1 MPYGFDIKFLG
12 VIHTYVNDRNQ
23 VTKVYSETLQ
33 IIYGVQQ
40 GSILG
45 TLLFNINLI
54 DFFLVEQQLVLL

>member
-1 MPYGFDIKFLG
+1 MPYGFDIKSLE
-12 VIHTYVNDRNQ
+12 VIHAYVNHRNQ

-45 TLLFNINLI
+45 KLLFNTNLI
-54 DFFLVEQQLVLL
+54 DFFLVEHYK

>member
-1 MPYGFDIKFLG
+1 MPYGFDIKSLE
-12 VIHTYVNDRNQ
+12 VIHAYVNDRNQ

-45 TLLFNINLI
+45 KLLFNTNLTDI
-54 DFFLVEQQLVLL
+54 FLVEHYK

>member
-1 MPYGFDIKFLG
+1 MPYGFDIKSLE
-12 VIHTYVNDRNQ
+12 VIYAYVNDRNQ

-45 TLLFNINLI
+45 KLLFNTNLI
-54 DFFLVEQQLVLL
+54 DFFLVEHYK

>member
-12 VIHTYVNDRNQ
+12 VLHAYANDRNQ
-23 VTKVYSETLQ
+23 VTEVYSETLQ

-45 TLLFNINLI
+45 ILLFNISLI
-54 DFFLVEQQLVLL
+54 DFFLVEHYK